1 VSVDQKHLITKSN
14 ALVEA
19 NYKLGVLEQKIILML
34 ASKLQPSDT
43 EFKTYSLS
51 VNEFAKLLGISSKS
65 KYEEIRK
72 ITYALVKKG
81 FEVRVDNRVHQ
92 VSWLSSVTYNE
103 NEGTV
108 DLRFDPFLKP
118 YLLELKS
125 HFTSYRLENV
135 IKLKSSYSIRLY
147 ELLKQYERVK
157 ERTFELSRLREMLGI
172 EDMYPVYG
180 NFKQRVL
187 LRAQE
192 ELKAKTDISFE
203 LEEIKRGRKV
213 AKLKFIILQNKTVTL
228 NKGNHQLSMF
238 DESSGHIIQKLLLD
252 NEIDISNDVL
262 ERWLSSHGK
271 EAVIEVIKYSIERDH
286 VKNKGGYINTLL
298 EKGYN
303 HIEEVPIENKNEEE
317 QVYFKLEESQLIYQ
331 VKNKFKIKSYRNEL
345 INKSHGIVLAEIIK
359 EIEKKFNVDY
369 HEAVNMYNKYEEE
382 LNPNNFRK
390 KPSTTY

>member
-1 VSVDQKHLITKSN
+1 MSVDQKHLITKSN

-192 ELKAKTDISFE
+192 ELKDKTDISFK
-203 LEEIKRGRKV
+203 LEEIKKGRKV
-213 AKLKFIILQNKTVTL
+213 VKLKFIILQNKTVP
-228 NKGNHQLSMF
+228 KGNHQLSMF
-238 DESSGHIIQKLLLD
+238 DESSGQIIQKLLLD
-252 NEIDISNDVL
+252 NQIDVSNDVL

-286 VKNKGGYINTLL
+286 VKNKGGYINSVL

-303 HIEEVPIENKNEEE
+303 HPEKESEEDNQEEE
-317 QVYFKLEESQLIYQ
+317 QVDLELQETKVVAQ
-331 VKNKFKIKSYRNEL
+331 VKNKFKLKGYRNEL
-345 INKSHGIVLAEIIK
+345 LNKSHGIILSEIIK
-359 EIEKKFNVDY
+359 EIEMKFNLDY
-369 HEAVNMYNKYEEE
+369 HGAFKIYKKYEKE
-382 LNPNNFRK
+382 LDPNNFRK
-390 KPSTTY
+390 KPLTTY

>member
-1 VSVDQKHLITKSN
+1 MSVDQKHLITKSN

-192 ELKAKTDISFE
+192 ELKDKTDISFQ
-203 LEEIKRGRKV
+203 LEEIKKGRKV
-213 AKLKFIILQNKTVTL
+213 VKLKFIILQNKTVP
-228 NKGNHQLSMF
+228 KGNHQLSMF

-252 NEIDISNDVL
+252 NQIDVSNDVL

-286 VKNKGGYINTLL
+286 VKNKGGYINTVL

-303 HIEEVPIENKNEEE
+303 HPEKGSEEDNQEEE
-317 QVYFKLEESQLIYQ
+317 QVDLELQEPKVVAQ
-331 VKNKFKIKSYRNEL
+331 VKNKFKLKGYRNEL
-345 INKSHGIVLAEIIK
+345 LNKSHGIILSEIIK
-359 EIEKKFNVDY
+359 EIEMQFNLDY
-369 HEAVNMYNKYEEE
+369 HGAFKIYKKYEEE
-382 LNPNNFRK
+382 LDPNNFRK
-390 KPSTTY
+390 KPLTTY